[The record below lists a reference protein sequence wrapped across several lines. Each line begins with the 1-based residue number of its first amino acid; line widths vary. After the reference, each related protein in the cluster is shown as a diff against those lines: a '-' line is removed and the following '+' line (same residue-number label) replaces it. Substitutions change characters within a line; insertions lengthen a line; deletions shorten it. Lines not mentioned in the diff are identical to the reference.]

1 MPIEDRL
8 ITLNTPLGE
17 STHDTLVFESMTAT
31 EELGRMFNISL
42 HAVSSNPN
50 IDHMALLGKTVSV
63 AIETQSGEMRHLHG
77 HVTHFGL
84 VGISSGH
91 FQYQMTVQPWTS
103 FLTRRSNNRI
113 FQNQSIQDILKT
125 IFDECPESP
134 KYRFDLSLSHPTW
147 EYCVQYRETDF
158 NFVSRLMEEHGIY
171 YYFEHTEDDHTMV
184 IVDSIDSHPPCPNGY
199 DTVPFVLQSS
209 DSAAL
214 DTEYLADWHLT
225 NSIQPEKATVRD
237 YNFAK
242 AKQQLHNESADP
254 IVSHG
259 GEKEFYDYPSSFQVA
274 GFGNLETR
282 LRLEELQARRMR
294 ITASGTARGILCGHV
309 FKLSDHPRDDQNI
322 KHLVLGTHLNC
333 RVAGM
338 EAGAGGGTS
347 IQTSFTAA
355 PANTPFRPA
364 RTTPKSHVAGPQTA
378 VVVGPAGEEIHC
390 DEFGRVKVQFF
401 WDREGKMDEDSSCWV
416 RVSHPWAGKGWGAIS
431 IPRIGQEVIVD
442 FLEGDPD
449 QPIITGR
456 VYNSDQ
462 TAPFE
467 LPAKKMVSGI
477 KSNTHKG
484 KGYNELTMDDTAGNE
499 LINTHAQYNMTTVVE
514 HDDSQ
519 TVHNN
524 RTIKVDGTHTETIT
538 KDTKITI
545 ESGTYNHDVAG
556 NTATYHVS
564 ADLTENY
571 DAKQTTTVGADQT
584 NTIGANRS
592 TSVSSND
599 TLSIGSNQEVSVG
612 ANVKVNAGANA
623 EYTVGAQHKL
633 TIGATS
639 ETSAGASYKI
649 SVGASVIE
657 MTPASIKISCGA
669 SSIELTPASVAVTA
683 PMVSLNG

>member
-1 MPIEDRL
+1 MPIEDRI
-8 ITLNTPLGE
+8 ITLNTPLGK
-17 STHDTLVFESMTAT
+17 STHETLVFESMTAT

-42 HAVSSNPN
+42 NAVSSDPN

-63 AIETQSGEMRHLHG
+63 SIETQSGGMRHLHG
-77 HVTHFGL
+77 HVINFGL

-91 FQYQMTVQPWTS
+91 FQYHMTVQPWTS

-113 FQNQSIQDILKT
+113 FQIQSIQDILRT

-134 KYRFDLSLSHPTW
+134 KYRFELSMQHPTW

-171 YYFEHTEDDHTMV
+171 YYFVHTEANHTMV
-184 IVDSIDSHPPCPNGY
+184 ITDSIDSHPPCPNGY
-199 DTVPFVLQSS
+199 DTVPLVMQSS

-214 DTEYLADWHLT
+214 DTEYIADWHLT

-242 AKQQLHNESADP
+242 AKQQLHNESTAP
-254 IVSHG
+254 IFTHG
-259 GEKEFYDYPSSFQVA
+259 GSKEFYDYPSSFQVA
-274 GFGNLETR
+274 GFGPHETR

-294 ITASGTARGILCGHV
+294 VTASGTARGILCGHV
-309 FKLSDHPRDDQNI
+309 FHLYDHPRDDQNI
-322 KHLVLGTHLNC
+322 KHLVLGTHLSC
-333 RVAGM
+333 RAASM

-355 PANTPFRPA
+355 PANMPFRPA

-378 VVVGPAGEEIHC
+378 VVVGPVGEEIHC
-390 DEFGRVKVQFF
+390 DEFGRVKVKFH
-401 WDREGKMDEDSSCWV
+401 WDREEKEHPQNHSCWV

-462 TAPFE
+462 TAPFD

-484 KGYNELTMDDTAGNE
+484 TGYNELTMDDTAGNE

-519 TVHNN
+519 TIRND

-545 ESGTYNHDVAG
+545 KSGTYNHDVAG

-571 DAKQTTTVGADQT
+571 DANQTS
-584 NTIGANRS
+584 TIGSNR
-592 TSVSSND
+592 TASVGSND
-599 TLSIGSNQEVSVG
+599 KLSIGSNQEVSVG
-612 ANVKVNAGANA
+612 ANVKVSAGANA
-623 EYTVGAQHKL
+623 EYAVGAQHKL

-649 SVGASVIE
+649 SVGAAVIE
-657 MTPASIKISCGA
+657 MTPASIKISCGGA
-669 SSIELTPASVAVTA
+669 SIELTPASVAVTA
-683 PMVSLNG
+683 PTVSLNG